1 MATQNITAFAGVNTA
16 FNAKDIPP
24 NAAANMANVI
34 VEDGDIIPRYGYKLM
49 AAAQASFVT
58 AYCLDYIQGYDS
70 ATEKEEYITVE
81 DLGGTTKAYTRHA
94 TTLAPTELTN
104 GASPITL
111 HASEWVAVAFREY
124 AYLINPNNTSAPV
137 IRHAIGTNNSMTPLA
152 VPTAPSV
159 APTYR
164 ISYGGGS
171 TPYTQLDFAGVN
183 VATEVTYTGAAHATD
198 SSIDT
203 DNSLIVGHSNS
214 DIASSVELDL
224 STATANVQDYTN
236 RDRFATTLT
245 TLDRGF
251 RLNPSSIRVEFRNN
265 DGSPVTLV
273 PDELKVDVIAGSTSY
288 RYVVRWAWSA
298 KTRSLF
304 DNVRYVKFYY
314 TVEASDGDLTN
325 RLRISPIWEGG
336 VQMVQPAASREPGTG
351 GVYVAYTYLFS
362 TPGFESGLSPI
373 LFIPNSVLGGY
384 SPGNFIEPLGVNVEI
399 TMTVSGDAN
408 VDNFKIY
415 VQDNGRNTFK
425 LVATQSD
432 ADTTYDLN
440 LTYTEIVALT
450 QIDPGPF
457 TFAGVTAMFSHK
469 GSVVWLYDDGDENI
483 RYARLGEPLKQS
495 SEFDSDEDLT
505 RGATFTLA
513 DNFGDKPLG
522 GVSVGDG
529 VMIAGRHGVHY
540 QLGDYPSQ
548 MTFPRKTAGSFGVAG
563 KRAFCRYKDDN
574 GVVGMAYV
582 SPNGQVYFAVPGTGE
597 GDGDNVSLSDS
608 IRDGDKCLRTW
619 LLDGQA
625 SLGFTD
631 FSTVQVKVDD
641 RDDTLVI
648 IMGKRGLRLRR
659 PDQTGNR
666 SWHPEEYGTGGDSV
680 TIKYLA
686 SAPKYGIRWI
696 RSNGK
701 VDESEFNNAD
711 RVYITG
717 VNRDGGNP
725 MPTGYWRS
733 KVFSGRNRR
742 IKRVYLQRDPIYVDG
757 AVKVL
762 SLRMK
767 QLYRIVAGKLFA
779 NCAPL
784 QQGFEHQFEIRIPE
798 TAGRVTELRWEEET
812 LGGRTNL

>member
-1 MATQNITAFAGVNTA
+1 MATKIITAFAGVNTS
-16 FNAKDIPP
+16 FNARDIAE
-24 NAAANMANVI
+24 NAAGDMVNVI
-34 VEDGDIIPRYGYKLM
+34 VEDGEIAPRPGYNAK
-49 AAAQASFVT
+49 AAAQANFVA
-58 AYCLDYIQGYDS
+58 AYCLDYVQGYDS
-70 ATEKEEYITVE
+70 STEREEYITVE
-81 DLGGTTKAYTRHA
+81 DLGGTTKAYTRNVN
-94 TTLAPTELTN
+94 TLAATELTN
-104 GASPITL
+104 GGSGITL
-111 HASEWVAVAFREY
+111 HASEWLAVAFREY
-124 AYLINPNNTSAPV
+124 AYLINPNNSSAPV
-137 IRHAIGTNNSMTPLA
+137 IRHAIGTNNSMTPMA
-152 VPTAPSV
+152 VPADPTT

-164 ISYGGGS
+164 ITYGGGS

-183 VATEVTYTGAAHATD
+183 PATEVTYTGAAHSTD
-198 SSIDT
+198 SSVDT
-203 DNSLIVGHSNS
+203 DNSIIIGHAND
-214 DIASSVELDL
+214 DIASSVEFDL
-224 STATANVQDYTN
+224 NSASAGVQNYTN

-273 PDELKVDVIAGSTSY
+273 PDELKVDVIAGANTY
-288 RYVVRWAWSA
+288 RYVVRWAWTA
-298 KTRSLF
+298 KDRTLF
-304 DNVRYVKFYY
+304 DNVRYVKIYY
-314 TVEASDGDLTN
+314 TVEASDGDLAN
-325 RLRISPIWEGG
+325 RLRIAPIWEGG
-336 VQMVQPAASREPGTG
+336 VQMVQPASSREPGTG

-399 TMTVSGDAN
+399 TMTASADTN
-408 VDNFKIY
+408 VDNFRIY
-415 VQDNGRNTFK
+415 VQDNGRNIYKF
-425 LVATQSD
+425 VATQSD
-432 ADTTYDLN
+432 ADLTYDLN

-450 QIDPGPF
+450 QTTPAPF
-457 TFAGVTAMFSHK
+457 TFGNVTAMFPHK
-469 GSVVWLYDDGDENI
+469 GSVVWLYDQGDENV
-483 RYARLGEPLKQS
+483 RYSRVGEPIKQAS
-495 SEFDSDEDLT
+495 DFDSEEDLN

-529 VMIAGRHGVHY
+529 VMIAGKYGVHY

-563 KRAFCRYKDDN
+563 KRAFCRYKSDD

-582 SPNGQVYFAVPGTGE
+582 SPNGQVYFAVPGSGS
-597 GDGDNVSLSDS
+597 GDGDNVSLTDS
-608 IRDGDKCLRTW
+608 IRDGEKSLRSW

-666 SWHPEEYGTGGDSV
+666 SWHPEEYNTGGDSV

-686 SAPKYGIRWI
+686 SAPKWGIRWI

-711 RVYITG
+711 RVYIGG

-733 KVFSGRNRR
+733 KVFAGSNRR
-742 IKRVYLQRDPIYVDG
+742 IKRVYLQRSPIHVDAG
-757 AVKVL
+757 VKVL
-762 SLRMK
+762 SLRIK
-767 QLYRIVAGKLFA
+767 QLYRIPENKLFV

-784 QQGFEHQFEIRIPE
+784 QQGFDHQFEIRVTE
-798 TAGRVTELRWEEET
+798 TTGRISELRWEEEA
-812 LGGRTNL
+812 LGKRTNL